1 VSATAPPDV
10 TLRDLLLRARAI
22 DAAVLAQAEQMAAT
36 TSTTLVQVLVHFRV
50 VDPKRIVRLLARG
63 AGVEVVD
70 VAAVEVHP
78 RVLDLI
84 PRHAAERLRVL
95 PLSIARDPIGK
106 RLVIAMSDPSDR
118 ATLALIEQA
127 TRLRIDAVLCDDSVL
142 QQHFD
147 RIYAAAVPVDAVVV
161 GAVDPGAGFLTEST
175 TEALAY
181 VKGVVKSADF
191 PDLDP
196 LSGDASAVDDHDHD
210 DRGHD
215 DDDDTLEAAR
225 RPTGTA
231 GSAANTA
238 LAAALAEA
246 TSENARAPRTLP
258 TMQEVWGALTHPPS
272 ILRAPVADG
281 GNDDAG
287 DFDEP
292 TDKAARRSAVATQS
306 SRIIVVLPTG
316 LSDHESDALRGEL
329 LDAVGAVDVDD
340 DAVHAARSALGAR
353 ALVLLAPPR
362 QSSLLRALLDLEE
375 APGRPAV
382 VILGGDPALRVLGF
396 VTHHGELPAAP
407 RAIAVAVVAA
417 LRMATR

>member
-1 VSATAPPDV
+1 MSATAPPDV
-10 TLRDLLLRARAI
+10 TLRDLLLRARAV
-22 DAAVLAQAEQMAAT
+22 DAAVLAQAEQMAAA

-50 VDPKRIVRLLARG
+50 VDPKRIVRLLAR
-63 AGVEVVD
+63 ATGVEVVD
-70 VAAVEVHP
+70 VASVEVHP

-84 PRHAAERLRVL
+84 PRHAAERLRVV
-95 PLSIARDPIGK
+95 PLSIARDPIGE
-106 RLVIAMSDPSDR
+106 RLVVAMSDPSDR
-118 ATLALIEQA
+118 ATVALIEQA
-127 TRLRIDAVLCDDSVL
+127 TRLRIDAVLCDDSAL
-142 QQHFD
+142 QQHVE

-161 GAVDPGAGFLTEST
+161 GDVDPGAGFLTEST

-196 LSGDASAVDDHDHD
+196 LSGDASAVDVGHVD
-210 DRGHD
+210 DGG
-215 DDDDTLEAAR
+215 DDDTLEAAR
-225 RPTGTA
+225 RPTGAA

-246 TSENARAPRTLP
+246 TSENTRLPRTLP

-272 ILRAPVADG
+272 ILRAPVADDDSD
-281 GNDDAG
+281 DDAG
-287 DFDEP
+287 DFNEP

-306 SRIIVVLPTG
+306 SRIIVVLPSG
-316 LSDHESDALRGEL
+316 LSKRESDALRGEL

-353 ALVLLAPPR
+353 ALVLLAPRP

-396 VTHHGELPAAP
+396 VTHHGDLPAAP